1 MIRLL
6 ILFPIPYAVVAVVP
20 YALTF
25 FVIRRKPNC
34 IVLPPI
40 AVGRPIL
47 NIDVILFLSNLKFL
61 KSRRISWFLR
71 LNASIAI
78 TALGILAISV
88 ASAAPEIPI
97 LNTIRK
103 TGSIIRLSD
112 TPRRLRSI
120 GRTVS
125 PCDCFTDVYRL
136 IIKRN
141 GRSSTTILKY
151 EILN

>member
-78 TALGILAISV
+78 AALGILAISV

-151 EILN
+151 EILK

>member
-1 MIRLL
+1 M
-6 ILFPIPYAVVAVVP
+6 
-20 YALTF
+20 
-25 FVIRRKPNC
+25 
-34 IVLPPI
+34 LPPI

-125 PCDCFTDVYRL
+125 PCDCFY
-136 IIKRN
+136 
-141 GRSSTTILKY
+141 
-151 EILN
+151 